1 MNVFD
6 VIGPVMIGPSSSHTA
21 GAVRIG
27 NMAGAL
33 LPGNPVRAVI
43 GLHGSFA
50 KTGQGHGTDKALT
63 AGILGMLPGDIRIR
77 NSLTLAKEAGLSV
90 TFEEVE
96 IDGAHPNTARIT
108 LWNEQGE
115 SVTVQGA
122 SIGGGEILIT
132 RIDGMAVEISG
143 NLPTLLVLHRDVPGV
158 IAGVTNYLAMNG
170 VNIGGFKLSRKK
182 KGDATALMTLELD
195 EVPAPQVTQ
204 GIRCFPQVSRCVLIE
219 PGL

>member
-1 MNVFD
+1 MNAFD

-33 LPGNPVRAVI
+33 LPEKPVRALI

-50 KTGQGHGTDKALT
+50 KTGRGHGTEKALT
-63 AGILGMLPGDIRIR
+63 AGIMGMLPSDTRIR
-77 NSLTLAKEAGLSV
+77 NSLELAEKEGISV
-90 TFEEVE
+90 VFEEVE
-96 IDGAHPNTARIT
+96 IDGAHPNTALIT
-108 LWNEQGE
+108 LWNEQGD
-115 SVTVQGA
+115 SVSVQGA

-132 RIDGMAVEISG
+132 CVDGMSVELTG
-143 NLPTLLVLHRDVPGV
+143 NQPTLLVLHRDVPGV

-182 KGDATALMTLELD
+182 KGDMALMTLELD
-195 EVPAPQVTQ
+195 EAPDERVTN
-204 GIRCFPQVSRCVLIE
+204 GIRCFPQISRCVLIL
-219 PGL
+219 PAP

>member
-1 MNVFD
+1 MNAFD

-33 LPGNPVRAVI
+33 LPGKPVRALI

-50 KTGQGHGTDKALT
+50 KTGRGHGTEKALT
-63 AGILGMLPGDIRIR
+63 AGIMGMLPSDTRIR
-77 NSLTLAKEAGLSV
+77 NSLELAEKEGISV
-90 TFEEVE
+90 VFEEVE
-96 IDGAHPNTARIT
+96 IDGAHPNTALIT
-108 LWNEQGE
+108 LWNEQGD
-115 SVTVQGA
+115 SVSVQGA

-132 RIDGMAVEISG
+132 CVDGMSVELTG
-143 NLPTLLVLHRDVPGV
+143 NQPTLLVLHRDVPGV

-182 KGDATALMTLELD
+182 KGDMALMTLELD
-195 EVPAPQVTQ
+195 EAPDERVTN
-204 GIRCFPQVSRCVLIE
+204 GIRCFPQISRCVLIL
-219 PGL
+219 PAP

>member
-108 LWNEQGE
+108 LWNQQGE

-122 SIGGGEILIT
+122 SAVVQGE
-132 RIDGMAVEISG
+132 
-143 NLPTLLVLHRDVPGV
+143 
-158 IAGVTNYLAMNG
+158 
-170 VNIGGFKLSRKK
+170 
-182 KGDATALMTLELD
+182 
-195 EVPAPQVTQ
+195 
-204 GIRCFPQVSRCVLIE
+204 
-219 PGL
+219 

>member
-1 MNVFD
+1 MNAFD

-33 LPGNPVRAVI
+33 LPGKPVRALI

-50 KTGQGHGTDKALT
+50 KTGRGHGTEKALT
-63 AGILGMLPGDIRIR
+63 AGIMGILPSDSRIR
-77 NSLTLAKEAGLSV
+77 NSLELAEKEGISV

-96 IDGAHPNTARIT
+96 IDGAHPNTALIT
-108 LWNEQGE
+108 LWNEQGD
-115 SVTVQGA
+115 SVSVQGA

-132 RIDGMAVEISG
+132 RVDGMSVELTG
-143 NLPTLLVLHRDVPGV
+143 NQPTLLVLHRDVPGV

-182 KGDATALMTLELD
+182 KGDMALMTLELD
-195 EVPAPQVTQ
+195 EAPDERVTN
-204 GIRCFPQVSRCVLIE
+204 GIRCFPQVSRCVLIL
-219 PGL
+219 PAP